1 MFVRKSTIKTL
12 DEYIKNLEYKKE
24 NTTSSIK
31 ESQYECLIASAK
43 YYKKQSEE
51 YVYVPSGGK

>member
-12 DEYIKNLEYKKE
+12 EEYIKNLEYKKE
-24 NTTSSIK
+24 NTINTTKRSMY
-31 ESQYECLIASAK
+31 ESLITSAK
-43 YYKKQSEE
+43 YYKNLNEE